1 MHDDKIK
8 IGFICAGGNTK
19 LKHIPGFQK
28 IEGVELV
35 SVANRSIESGQ
46 KISDEFGIPNVYANW
61 QELLEADDCDAIC
74 IGTWPYLHSTLVL
87 ESLANEKHVLTEARM
102 AMNASQAHEMLAAS
116 FAHPNLVSQIV
127 PAPHTLKLDQ
137 TIQDLIQNGYLGELI
152 SVELNLHEGNFVDR
166 NSNLHWRHNRDL
178 SGFNIM
184 QLGIW
189 YEAMMRW
196 VGPAESVIALTK
208 THVKYRKDENE
219 KSHHI
224 TIPDHIEILAEL
236 ASGPTARL
244 RLSTVL
250 GHAPSNNV
258 WIYGTDATLM
268 IEAETMTLFGGSKKD
283 SKLKKIEIPEDKQ
296 GSWRVEEEFINA
308 IRGIEP
314 VTHTN
319 FYDGVRYME
328 FTEAVTRSS
337 QTGMKIN
344 LPL

>member
-8 IGFICAGGNTK
+8 IGFIGAGGNTK

-250 GHAPSNNV
+250 GLSLIH
-258 WIYGTDATLM
+258 I
-268 IEAETMTLFGGSKKD
+268 
-283 SKLKKIEIPEDKQ
+283 
-296 GSWRVEEEFINA
+296 
-308 IRGIEP
+308 
-314 VTHTN
+314 
-319 FYDGVRYME
+319 
-328 FTEAVTRSS
+328 
-337 QTGMKIN
+337 
-344 LPL
+344 